1 MATHSIFGQKAVC
14 IVAIFSL
21 VLIGSGPS
29 FGAEPIKFG
38 VSTAISGDAAAYG
51 KPFLDAILM
60 MADIFNKEGGI
71 LGRPVKVVYYDDRG
85 VPDHALQVCKKL
97 VYRDKVHVLQ
107 PGSTSGCIMTGMPVG
122 KEGKVA
128 MWGYGLAK
136 DWLLQ
141 SEGTIW
147 RCAVPDE
154 VNLGALARYAIERLN
169 AKAYGILHL
178 DTFYGETAKNV
189 FKRWIEKLGGKI
201 TKVTS
206 YTEGDRDFSSQF
218 MTLSAGKPDA
228 VFIVAQAG
236 AYAPALRQVHQ
247 FMSKEVKV
255 LGEIGLYNPYLREE
269 TGDLVNGIYYYSHPA
284 VDVNPDPL
292 VQKWL
297 GECRKRVGSY
307 NEIMARAIVGMTVM
321 REAIKRAGTTDSIA
335 IMKEVHKMK
344 DFPTPMG
351 PYTYDPRDGEGLK
364 TGIVISPTKGAD
376 LTGDK
381 VVFSYTTTEDLYHKP
396 INYKRFFGEDYYEKL
411 LKHHGLK

>member
-1 MATHSIFGQKAVC
+1 MKMNAHGIPKKKAVG
-14 IVAIFSL
+14 IVTFLAL
-21 VLIGSGPS
+21 VLIGGGSS
-29 FGAEPIKFG
+29 LGAEPIKFG

-60 MADIFNKEGGI
+60 MADIFNEEGGI

-85 VPDHALQVCKKL
+85 VPDQALQVCKKL
-97 VYRDKVHVLQ
+97 VYGDKVEVLQ

-122 KEGKVA
+122 KAGKVA

-154 VNLGALARYAIERLN
+154 VNLAALARYAIEKLGV
-169 AKAYGILHL
+169 KTCGILHL

-189 FKRWIEKLGGKI
+189 FKQWFEELGGRI

-218 MTLSAGKPDA
+218 MMLSAGKPGA

-236 AYAPALRQVHQ
+236 AYAPALRQVRQ
-247 FMSKEVKV
+247 FMPKDVEV
-255 LGEIGLYNPYLREE
+255 LGEIGLYNPYLRKE
-269 TGDLVNGIYYYSHPA
+269 TGELVNGIYYYSHPA

-292 VQKWL
+292 VRKWL

-307 NEIMARAIVGMTVM
+307 NEIMARAIVGMSVM
-321 REAIKRAGTTDSIA
+321 REAIKRAGTTNSIA
-335 IMKEVHKMK
+335 VMKEVHKLK

-351 PYTYDPRDGEGLK
+351 PYTYDPRDGWRRPQDRNRDQPHEGRGSGRRCRRLQ
-364 TGIVISPTKGAD
+364 I
-376 LTGDK
+376 
-381 VVFSYTTTEDLYHKP
+381 Y
-396 INYKRFFGEDYYEKL
+396 
-411 LKHHGLK
+411 HHGGPVP

>member
-1 MATHSIFGQKAVC
+1 MNAHGIPKKKAVG
-14 IVAIFSL
+14 IVTFLAL
-21 VLIGSGPS
+21 VLIGGGSS
-29 FGAEPIKFG
+29 LGAEPIKFG

-51 KPFLDAILM
+51 KPFLEAILM
-60 MADIFNKEGGI
+60 MADIFNEEGGI

-85 VPDHALQVCKKL
+85 VPDQALKVCKKL
-97 VYRDKVHVLQ
+97 VYGDKVEVLQ

-122 KEGKVA
+122 KAGKVA

-154 VNLGALARYAIERLN
+154 VNLAALARYAIEKLGV
-169 AKAYGILHL
+169 KTCGILHL

-189 FKRWIEKLGGKI
+189 FKQWFEELGGRI

-218 MTLSAGKPDA
+218 MMLSAGKPGA

-236 AYAPALRQVHQ
+236 AYAPALRQVRQ
-247 FMSKEVKV
+247 FMPKDVEV
-255 LGEIGLYNPYLREE
+255 LGEIGLYNPYLRKE
-269 TGDLVNGIYYYSHPA
+269 TGELVNGIYYYSHPA

-292 VQKWL
+292 VRKWL

-307 NEIMARAIVGMTVM
+307 NEIMARAIVGMSVM
-321 REAIKRAGTTDSIA
+321 REAIKRAGTTNSIA
-335 IMKEVHKMK
+335 VMKEVHKLK

-376 LTGDK
+376 LAGD
-381 VVFSYTTTEDLYHKP
+381 VVVYKYTTTEDLYHKP
-396 INYKRFFGEDYYEKL
+396 IKYKRFFGNTYYKEL
-411 LKHHGLK
+411 LQYHGLK